1 MHASQIFL
9 KLKIPVV
16 KLKLKYY
23 STINYVRMQ
32 QCSTVFLWLCCVS
45 KTDLQ
50 LQRYALHVR
59 IGTILE
65 DKTTF
70 ARSLIL
76 FGKKR
81 NQNDNFLLTLPIVNF
96 IKISGQFLRKIRK
109 ENSFPCRSVISI
121 KLPCNFT
128 EIALRQGC
136 CPVNLLHIFRTPFPK
151 TTFGVPLLKQ
161 VFDPINTSS

>member
-1 MHASQIFL
+1 MHASQIFII
-9 KLKIPVV
+9 LKIPVA
-16 KLKLKYY
+16 KLKLRYY

-65 DKTTF
+65 DKTTY

-76 FGKKR
+76 FGKKTESKR
-81 NQNDNFLLTLPIVNF
+81 QLSSNTSDCQFYKNIRTISTKNKEREFFSMPKCDF
-96 IKISGQFLRKIRK
+96 IKI
-109 ENSFPCRSVISI
+109 
-121 KLPCNFT
+121 
-128 EIALRQGC
+128 ALQ
-136 CPVNLLHIFRTPFPK
+136 LY
-151 TTFGVPLLKQ
+151 
-161 VFDPINTSS
+161 